1 MIRRSTWF
9 LMVILAGLVVLTW
22 YVRQPKNES
31 EATPTSPVNYL
42 FTSEDGI
49 LTALKIESN
58 DDLKVAVERGS
69 DGTWVMKLPDSVKA
83 NQGTVE
89 AAATQISALRI
100 LNTLESTP
108 SGIGLNPPTYIIT
121 IQFSSGKQYILLVGD
136 STPTSSGYYVQRED
150 KSLIIVDKDGLDAVL
165 NLLSAPPY
173 EETPTPSPTMVPTV
187 IASIE
192 TGVPIASETPIPTP

>member
-22 YVRQPKNES
+22 YVRQPKDES

-58 DDLKVAVERGS
+58 DGLKVSVERS
-69 DGTWVMKLPDSVKA
+69 NDGTWVMKLPDSVKA

-100 LNTLESTP
+100 LNTLESSA
-108 SGIGLNPPTYIIT
+108 SGIGLNPPKYIIT
-121 IQFSSGKQYILLVGD
+121 IQFTSGKPHILSVGD
-136 STPTSSGYYVQRED
+136 ITPTSSGYYVQRED
-150 KSLIIVDKDGLDAVL
+150 KSIIIIDKDGLDAVL
-165 NLLSAPPY
+165 NLLTAPPY
-173 EETPTPSPTMVPTV
+173 EETPTPSPTIVPTMTT
-187 IASIE
+187 SIE
-192 TGVPIASETPIPTP
+192 TAVPTASETPISTP